1 MNFNQNLH
9 KSNLKTHTI
18 PTLKDTAKNYSKFIK
33 PYSPEQ
39 KIEIEN
45 SEKKLE
51 ELKKSTGSILQRRLL
66 DRMKILPN
74 WLYEYTLENKCLS
87 KRDPLPIKNNYYLLF
102 DFFFKN
108 QPEAVAKI
116 ILCCVLLKKI
126 AKDKTKISMI
136 TNKDF
141 NQYYLL
147 FHSCRS
153 PRNDKDKLSLFD
165 FSDNKNVVIIYKNVF
180 WILEAT
186 LDYNKIC
193 DQINYITSIDLIDSK
208 DNYIGILTASERNNW
223 SNYKEKFVQLSEK
236 NKKFLHIIQSCE
248 VLFSLEDL
256 SSTDLMLKEMNKLC
270 WFGDGQ
276 NKFFDKL
283 VQFIV
288 LKDGF
293 VAMNVQRDL
302 IDQSICIEFAKF
314 IKQWTS
320 DNDVT
325 GITKKVEGNIS
336 NVNYF
341 ENFSY
346 KPIKLNYDL
355 DQNLKEGIK
364 KAYIDLN
371 NLKKDFKTEFMFFNE
386 YGKELLDRR
395 GLSTESY
402 IQLAILAS
410 YYRTFNKV
418 PPSRQFVCGRN
429 FSFAISEW
437 IRTTTKEAS
446 NFSVAI
452 NEMKVPRDLKIKI
465 GLDAFKQHKNNTLEV
480 INGKSIDTHFTGLMS
495 VMKPDESLPS
505 FFEDE
510 MYSKSSQ
517 YIIDIYPI
525 FQDYVKLCANPPP
538 CQDGV
543 SITYIIR
550 KGHIQFVGCAF
561 HDLQKYFQSLI
572 EVLREMKDL
581 FIERDRELYNR
592 PKF

>member
-1 MNFNQNLH
+1 M
-9 KSNLKTHTI
+9 
-18 PTLKDTAKNYSKFIK
+18 
-33 PYSPEQ
+33 
-39 KIEIEN
+39 
-45 SEKKLE
+45 
-51 ELKKSTGSILQRRLL
+51 

-74 WLYEYTLENKCLS
+74 WLYEYTLENKSLS

-108 QPEAVAKI
+108 QSEAVAKI
-116 ILCCVLLKKI
+116 ILCCVLLKRI
-126 AKDKTKISMI
+126 TKDNTKISQI

-153 PRNDKDKLSLFD
+153 PGNEKDKLSLYD
-165 FSDNKNVVIIYKNVF
+165 FSDNKNVIIIYKNVF
-180 WILEAT
+180 WVLEAT
-186 LDYNKIC
+186 LDYDKIC
-193 DQINYITSIDLIDSK
+193 DQINYITSIDLVDAK
-208 DNYIGILTASERNNW
+208 DNYIGILTASDRNSW
-223 SNYKEKFVQLSEK
+223 SQYKEKFIHLSDK
-236 NKKFLHIIQSCE
+236 NKMFLYYIESCE
-248 VLFSLEDL
+248 VLFSLEDQ

-276 NKFFDKL
+276 NKYFDKL
-283 VQFIV
+283 LQFIV
-288 LKDGF
+288 LKDGY

-302 IDQSICIEFAKF
+302 IDQSICIEFAKL

-325 GITKKVEGNIS
+325 GITKKVES

-355 DQNLKEGIK
+355 DENLKKAIN
-364 KAYIDLN
+364 KAYG
-371 NLKKDFKTEFMFFNE
+371 NLENIKKDFKTEFMFFNE

-395 GLSTESY
+395 GLATESY
-402 IQLAILAS
+402 IQLAILAA

-429 FSFAISEW
+429 FSFAVSEW

-465 GLDAFKQHKNNTLEV
+465 GLDAFKQHKNNTSEV
-480 INGKSIDTHFTGLMS
+480 NSGKSIDTHFTGLIS
-495 VMKPDESLPS
+495 VMKPDESLPP

-517 YIIDIYPI
+517 YIIDTYPI
-525 FQDYVKLCANPPP
+525 FHEFVKLCANPPP

-561 HDLQKYFQSLI
+561 YDLQKYFQSLI
-572 EVLREMKDL
+572 EVMREMKDL
-581 FIERDRELYNR
+581 FIEKEREFYIR